1 MRHRRRS
8 WLGAWTLA
16 PLLVG
21 ALIAGIIVTALGA
34 TITTLIG
41 AANACSTPPGPAVDV
56 FDIPAS
62 LMPIYQ
68 QAAAR
73 YQLGSDG
80 WAYLASINYQ
90 ETDFGHNLSTSSA
103 GAVGWMQFEPGTW
116 VKYGVAVDPASPG
129 ANPDPYDPW
138 DAIFSAANYLHA
150 SGAPADWIG
159 ALTIYGNAGWYA
171 QQVSQRAERYI
182 SAAGGQVFISYPAG
196 SCAQPIGAG
205 GYANPFA
212 HSHALTTERID
223 MGVDYSGSGEID
235 AIGNARVTFAHT
247 GIGGGWVCS
256 TPENGGV
263 VYQLTDGQYHGA
275 YIYVTED
282 VIPTVQQGQQVSAGQ
297 HIATFTS
304 PHGCLEIG
312 FANGPSPAPLAA
324 ALGQQ
329 AGSGDAGDN
338 RTYCGQQMSD
348 LLAAAGAPPGL
359 SESKPLSGDRCE

>member
-1 MRHRRRS
+1 V
-8 WLGAWTLA
+8 WTLG

-21 ALIAGIIVTALGA
+21 ALIAAMVLTALVA
-34 TITTLIG
+34 TVSSVIG
-41 AANACSTPPGPAVDV
+41 PANACSPSPGPAVDV
-56 FDIPAS
+56 ADIPAS
-62 LMPIYQ
+62 LIPIYQ
-68 QAAAR
+68 QAAVG
-73 YQLGSDG
+73 YQLGPDG

-90 ETDFGHNLSTSSA
+90 ETDFGHNLATSSA

-116 VKYGVAVDPASPG
+116 ARYGVSADPANTG
-129 ANPDPYDPW
+129 GLPDPYDPW
-138 DAIFSAANYLHA
+138 DAIYSAANYLHA
-150 SGAPADWIG
+150 SGAPADWMG

-171 QQVSQRAERYI
+171 QQVGQRAVRYL
-182 SAAGGQVFISYPAG
+182 SAGGGQVFISYQAG
-196 SCAQPIGAG
+196 SCAQPISAG
-205 GYANPFA
+205 GYVNPFA
-212 HSHALTTERID
+212 HSHALTAERID
-223 MGVDYSGSGEID
+223 MGVDYSASGEID
-235 AIGNARVTFAHT
+235 AIGNARVAFAAT

-282 VIPTVQQGQQVSAGQ
+282 VVPTVQQGQQVSAGQ
-297 HIATFTS
+297 QIATFTS

-312 FANGPSPAPLAA
+312 FANGPAAAPLAA

-359 SESKPLSGDRCE
+359 GESKPLSGDRCE

>member
-1 MRHRRRS
+1 LLR
-8 WLGAWTLA
+8 AWTLG

-21 ALIAGIIVTALGA
+21 ALITAMILAALAA
-34 TITTLIG
+34 TITSVMA
-41 AANACSTPPGPAVDV
+41 AANACITPPEPAAGVA
-56 FDIPAS
+56 DIPAS
-62 LMPIYQ
+62 LIPIYE

-73 YQLGSDG
+73 YQLGSRG

-90 ETDFGHNLSTSSA
+90 ETDFGHNLATSGA
-103 GAVGWMQFEPGTW
+103 GAIGWMQFEPGTW
-116 VKYGVAVDPASPG
+116 ARYGVSADPTRLG
-129 ANPDPYDPW
+129 ALPDPYDPW
-138 DAIFSAANYLHA
+138 DAIYSAANYLHA
-150 SGAPADWIG
+150 SSAPADWLR

-171 QQVSQRAERYI
+171 EQVGQRAVQYLT
-182 SAAGGQVFISYPAG
+182 AVGGQVFISYPDG
-196 SCAQPIGAG
+196 SCAQPVGAG
-205 GYANPFA
+205 GYDNPFA
-212 HSHALTTERID
+212 HSRALTADRID

-235 AIGNARVTFAHT
+235 AIGNARVTFAAT

-297 HIATFTS
+297 QIATFTS

-312 FANGPSPAPLAA
+312 FANGPSPAPVAA

-329 AGSGDAGDN
+329 AGTGDAGGN